1 MANDAGYDKVKHLV
15 EVDDDILAVL
25 IVESGQIR
33 DLYIAKYANIEK
45 SFVETVFEKLRINS
59 KVEIEK
65 IDANVNNI
73 DTLLGNLKWEVLE
86 YDKIRILKIYEKS
99 KIIGVLV
106 KSHTQLEHTVDNIL
120 GYYYESDEI
129 PKNLF

>member
-65 IDANVNNI
+65 IDAYVNNI

>member
-15 EVDDDILAVL
+15 EVDDDILAVF

-45 SFVETVFEKLRINS
+45 SFVEIVFEKLNINS

-73 DTLLGNLKWEVLE
+73 DNLLGNLKWEVLE

-99 KIIGVLV
+99 KIFFFLF
-106 KSHTQLEHTVDNIL
+106 IL
-120 GYYYESDEI
+120 H
-129 PKNLF
+129 NLFSIKSKHNQ